1 MSQKKLQEDYK
12 YVDTYNSVLNS
23 SVSLFFKSILTY
35 SIAALGLFFT
45 LLVQFFKDRQIT
57 DNIIKDVFIAVL
69 LLSICIVLI
78 FAAMLIDQKSISY
91 SLYMSRQYYLY
102 SDNNLT
108 NRWVYVFY
116 IAEVFILL
124 LAVIATIFMA
134 KVYMSLLVY
143 NI

>member
-1 MSQKKLQEDYK
+1 MSQKKLQEYYK
-12 YVDTYNSVLNS
+12 DVDTYNSLLNS

-57 DNIIKDVFIAVL
+57 DNIINDVFIAVL

-102 SDNNLT
+102 ADNNLT

-116 IAEVFILL
+116 AAEVFILL
-124 LAVIATIFMA
+124 LAVTATIFMA

>member
-1 MSQKKLQEDYK
+1 M
-12 YVDTYNSVLNS
+12 
-23 SVSLFFKSILTY
+23 
-35 SIAALGLFFT
+35 
-45 LLVQFFKDRQIT
+45 QFFKDRQIT
-57 DNIIKDVFIAVL
+57 DNIINDVFIAVL
-69 LLSICIVLI
+69 LLSVCIVLI

-102 SDNNLT
+102 ADNSLT

-116 IAEVFILL
+116 AAEVFILL
-124 LAVIATIFMA
+124 LAVTATIFMA

>member
-1 MSQKKLQEDYK
+1 MSQKKLQEYYK
-12 YVDTYNSVLNS
+12 DVDTYNSLLNS

-57 DNIIKDVFIAVL
+57 DNIINDVFIAVL
-69 LLSICIVLI
+69 LLSVCIVLI

-91 SLYMSRQYYLY
+91 SLYISRQYYLY
-102 SDNNLT
+102 ADNSLT
-108 NRWVYVFY
+108 NRWGYVFY
-116 IAEVFILL
+116 AAEVFILL
-124 LAVIATIFMA
+124 LAVTATIFMA

>member
-1 MSQKKLQEDYK
+1 MSQKKLQEYYK
-12 YVDTYNSVLNS
+12 DVDTYNSLLNS

>member
-1 MSQKKLQEDYK
+1 MSQKKLQEYYK
-12 YVDTYNSVLNS
+12 DVDTYNSLLNS

-102 SDNNLT
+102 ADNNLT

>member
-1 MSQKKLQEDYK
+1 MSQKKLQEYYK
-12 YVDTYNSVLNS
+12 DVDTYNSLLNS

-57 DNIIKDVFIAVL
+57 DNIINDVFIAVL
-69 LLSICIVLI
+69 LLSVCIVLI

-102 SDNNLT
+102 ADNNLT

-116 IAEVFILL
+116 AAEVFILL
-124 LAVIATIFMA
+124 LAVTATIFMA

>member
-1 MSQKKLQEDYK
+1 MSQKKLQEYYK
-12 YVDTYNSVLNS
+12 DVDTYNSLLNS

-45 LLVQFFKDRQIT
+45 LLVQFFKDRQIS
-57 DNIIKDVFIAVL
+57 DNIINDVFIAVL
-69 LLSICIVLI
+69 LLSVCIVLI

-102 SDNNLT
+102 ADNSLT

-116 IAEVFILL
+116 AAEVFILL
-124 LAVIATIFMA
+124 LAVTATIFMA

>member
-1 MSQKKLQEDYK
+1 MSQKKLQEYYK
-12 YVDTYNSVLNS
+12 DVDTYNSLLNS

-102 SDNNLT
+102 ADNNLT

-116 IAEVFILL
+116 AAEVFILL
-124 LAVIATIFMA
+124 LAVTATIFMA

>member
-1 MSQKKLQEDYK
+1 MSQKKLQEYYK
-12 YVDTYNSVLNS
+12 DVDTYNSLLNS

-57 DNIIKDVFIAVL
+57 DNIINDVFIAVL

-116 IAEVFILL
+116 AAEVFILL

>member
-1 MSQKKLQEDYK
+1 MSQKKLQEYYK
-12 YVDTYNSVLNS
+12 DVDTYNSLLNS

-116 IAEVFILL
+116 AAEVFILL